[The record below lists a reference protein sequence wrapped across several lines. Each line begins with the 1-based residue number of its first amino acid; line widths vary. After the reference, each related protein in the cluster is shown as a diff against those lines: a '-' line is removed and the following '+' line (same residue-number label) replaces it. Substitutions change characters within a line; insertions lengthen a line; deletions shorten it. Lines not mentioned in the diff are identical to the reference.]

1 MRNKEYFEDALEVID
16 QIIDES
22 KKEAESWRAVGKNY
36 CCRKDGKPYSSL
48 KRAMYGVVGIDSCYT
63 VKSYG
68 ESETFLKNE
77 KGFVIVVTGLNLSQV
92 EEKIA
97 ETIALA
103 EERMTAHMHI
113 REKYIEGIKKCDE
126 MLDMY
131 SEIVC
136 NTGLESP
143 FDYALRVR
151 IDAYLQKSAE
161 KIGTKTF

>member
-1 MRNKEYFEDALEVID
+1 MRNEEYFKETLEGIDQVID
-16 QIIDES
+16 EARR
-22 KKEAESWRAVGKNY
+22 EAESWRAVGKNY
-36 CCRKDGKPYSSL
+36 CYRKDGKPCSSL
-48 KRAMYGVVGIDSCYT
+48 KRAMRGVTGISDCYT

-77 KGFVIVVTGLNLSQV
+77 KGFVIVVTGLSLNEV

-97 ETIALA
+97 ETIAIA
-103 EERMTAHMHI
+103 EERMNAHLRI

-131 SEIVC
+131 SGIVC
-136 NTGLESP
+136 NTDLESP

-161 KIGTKTF
+161 KIGTKMF

>member
-1 MRNKEYFEDALEVID
+1 MKNKEYFKEALEGIDQVID
-16 QIIDES
+16 AS
-22 KKEAESWRAVGKNY
+22 RREAESWRAVGKNY

-48 KRAMYGVVGIDSCYT
+48 KKAMHGVVGIDSCYT
-63 VKSYG
+63 VKRYG

-77 KGFVIVVTGLNLSQV
+77 KGFVIVVTGLSLKEV

-103 EERMTAHMHI
+103 EERMNAHMRI
-113 REKYIEGIKKCDE
+113 REKYVEGIKKCDE

-161 KIGTKTF
+161 KIGTKML